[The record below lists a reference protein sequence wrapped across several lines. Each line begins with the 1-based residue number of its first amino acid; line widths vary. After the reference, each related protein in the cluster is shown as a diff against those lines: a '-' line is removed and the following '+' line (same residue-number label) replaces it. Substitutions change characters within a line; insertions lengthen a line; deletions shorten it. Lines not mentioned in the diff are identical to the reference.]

1 MLIHQVAHCFTDTT
15 KTLISEYNSER
26 IIEIGLSL
34 QSYHKNKKCLVFI
47 DHSVDSTLWTVVY
60 KQESAAYA
68 TVSAR
73 QSRHLANK
81 FEVAPIECLPQVDLS
96 RLFKSTPRSTSE

>member
-34 QSYHKNKKCLVFI
+34 QSYHRNKKM
-47 DHSVDSTLWTVVY
+47 
-60 KQESAAYA
+60 
-68 TVSAR
+68 
-73 QSRHLANK
+73 SRFL
-81 FEVAPIECLPQVDLS
+81 
-96 RLFKSTPRSTSE
+96 